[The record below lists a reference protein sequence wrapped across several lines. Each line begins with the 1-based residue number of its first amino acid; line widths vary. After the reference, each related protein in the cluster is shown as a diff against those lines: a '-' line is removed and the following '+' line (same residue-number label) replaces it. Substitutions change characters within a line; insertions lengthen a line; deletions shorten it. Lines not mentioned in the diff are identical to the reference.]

1 MVLFCLYWRLAFL
14 GDALIDLA
22 LAVSLIRKV
31 PSFHS
36 TSSWII
42 SNNAV
47 IKVFV
52 TELGETNHERASSP
66 PVVCNNTV
74 CCYVQ

>member
-14 GDALIDLA
+14 GDTLIDLA
-22 LAVSLIRKV
+22 LAVSLIRKL

-36 TSSWII
+36 TASCII

-52 TELGETNHERASSP
+52 TELGETNHERASSI
-66 PVVCNNTV
+66 PVVYSVNAR
-74 CCYVQ
+74 CCGQ